1 MKVLLDEFV
10 PKQHGQF
17 FPDDFGVY
25 TVQDMGGSGRANGDL
40 IQLARSYSFKA
51 LVTVDQGFENQQN
64 LMSCRSDLV
73 SRFVLNVKLVMVR
86 IRCDRTHQFHCNL
99 RDFNESQL
107 DDEMQRQPSVSQNP
121 NLAGI
126 DAALTEVVAGE
137 MQPRQYALA
146 TNPYIQNVIG
156 DFNQLKSEIRACDS
170 GIQFARSAQLT
181 VLFGA
186 IFMWQ

>member
-10 PKQHGQF
+10 PRQHGRF

-64 LMSCRSDLV
+64 LMSCRSDLI

-86 IRCDRTHQFHCNL
+86 IRCDRAHRCLCNL
-99 RDFNESQL
+99 RDGSESQL
-107 DDEMQRQPSVSQNP
+107 DDEMQRQPSASQNP
-121 NLAGI
+121 HLAGI

-137 MQPRQYALA
+137 IQASQYELA
-146 TNPYIQNVIG
+146 TNPYIQNIIG
-156 DFNQLKSEIRACDS
+156 DVNQLKSEIRACDS

-186 IFMWQ
+186 IFT